1 MVEEIRRQRNTNND
15 NLLRDQLLQCAETS
29 LKKTLQNTIGATKM
43 ATIAVA
49 NLMLE
54 IEKADV
60 ENQFDLLNKVKFMEA
75 KQERDEPIRTFI
87 ARLRGLANICV
98 LYTQCADAHRW
109 SPTWC
114 PSSSW
119 P

>member
-1 MVEEIRRQRNTNND
+1 
-15 NLLRDQLLQCAETS
+15 
-29 LKKTLQNTIGATKM
+29 M
-43 ATIAVA
+43 AIISVA

-54 IEKADV
+54 IEKAAV
-60 ENQFDLLNKVKFMEA
+60 EKQSNVLNKVKLMEA
-75 KQERDEPIRTFI
+75 KQERDEPVRTFV
-87 ARLRGLANICV
+87 ARLRGLANICI

-114 PSSSW
+114 PPSSW